1 MKIKEA
7 IDYLQFYKKF
17 KEKIKNT
24 AINAIVA
31 YRLTRIESLL
41 APVQE
46 TYYSTVRDII
56 YKNGELDENGNIKL
70 SEDKNNVCIKPDKI
84 EETNKALIELQE
96 SDCGVDIEKYKIELS
111 YFENSQFS
119 LEDMNN
125 FQLIIKD

>member
-1 MKIKEA
+1 MWRYTYNDIQGRRGVA
-7 IDYLQFYKKF
+7 
-17 KEKIKNT
+17 EKGN
-24 AINAIVA
+24 
-31 YRLTRIESLL
+31 L
-41 APVQE
+41 
-46 TYYSTVRDII
+46 
-56 YKNGELDENGNIKL
+56 LDENGNIKL

-125 FQLIIKD
+125 FQIIIKD